1 MKIIHCADIHLG
13 SSLTANF
20 DKRKADER
28 KAELFTTFSKMFE
41 YANNNSVG
49 TIIIA
54 GDLFDKDEGLKKLK
68 NNVVNLIE
76 KYPHISVYYTKG
88 NHDNKNAFEN
98 IPSNLYFFKESDW
111 TTYLVPNSKKIKIT
125 SIELNRNNKGYI
137 YNTLNLKND
146 DFNIV
151 VMHGQETNSD
161 GKRDAETINLN
172 SLKGRNI
179 DYLALGHIHTYKE
192 TKLDN
197 RCTYCYSGCLEG
209 RGFDETGE
217 HGFVLLDIDEDKHTY
232 TTLFVPFSKRKIYYE
247 EIDVSK
253 ATNTISAIDIIK
265 DKIQNLNS
273 KEESLAEFVLT
284 GDLDLD
290 VNIDEDCIYSK
301 FKDDFYLLKI
311 RSNYS
316 IRINYKDFEND
327 ESLKG
332 EFVRLVMNDN
342 SINEEEKEK
351 IIKYGLDALMG
362 KELS

>member
-1 MKIIHCADIHLG
+1 
-13 SSLTANF
+13 
-20 DKRKADER
+20 
-28 KAELFTTFSKMFE
+28 
-41 YANNNSVG
+41 
-49 TIIIA
+49 
-54 GDLFDKDEGLKKLK
+54 
-68 NNVVNLIE
+68 
-76 KYPHISVYYTKG
+76 
-88 NHDNKNAFEN
+88 
-98 IPSNLYFFKESDW
+98 
-111 TTYLVPNSKKIKIT
+111 
-125 SIELNRNNKGYI
+125 
-137 YNTLNLKND
+137 
-146 DFNIV
+146 
-151 VMHGQETNSD
+151 MHGQETNSD

-172 SLKGRNI
+172 SLKGKNI

-209 RGFDETGE
+209 RGFDEAGE
-217 HGFVLLDIDEDKHTY
+217 HGFALLDIDEDKHTY